1 MTFDEE
7 IIERIA
13 ELLWETSK
21 YVSAAEIKKLLLDLY
36 DLEVS
41 TNKVSA
47 ILEML
52 YLEGFLVVR
61 KRSRS
66 GKGIT
71 RFYSFFSRDKGDS
84 DISS

>member
-7 IIERIA
+7 TIERIA
-13 ELLWETSK
+13 ELLWDKPK
-21 YVSAAEIKKLLLDLY
+21 YVSAAEIKKLLLDRY

-41 TNKVSA
+41 SNKVAA

-61 KRSRS
+61 KRSRR
-66 GKGIT
+66 GKGLT
-71 RFYSFFSRDKGDS
+71 RFYSFFPRDDGSHK
-84 DISS
+84 IA

>member
-1 MTFDEE
+1 MTFEEE

-21 YVSAAEIKKLLLDLY
+21 YVSAAEIKKMLQDKF

-41 TNKVSA
+41 SNKVAS

-61 KRSRS
+61 KRSRR
-66 GKGIT
+66 GKGLT
-71 RFYSFFSRDKGDS
+71 RFYSFFPRERAKS
-84 DISS
+84 DFHD

>member
-7 IIERIA
+7 TIERIA
-13 ELLWETSK
+13 ELLWDKPK
-21 YVSAAEIKKLLLDLY
+21 YFSASEIKKLLLDRY

-41 TNKVSA
+41 TNKVAA

-61 KRSRS
+61 KRSRR
-66 GKGIT
+66 GKGLT
-71 RFYSFFSRDKGDS
+71 RFYSFFAREKGDS

>member
-61 KRSRS
+61 KRSRR
-66 GKGIT
+66 GKGLT